1 MTRSEALGL
10 VRWVRVKG
18 ATVTGRCL
26 AGDFAAALKALPCGP
41 GEAVTSA
48 ASYAVG
54 FPRAV
59 VAALAAPPKALTDEQ
74 AETRRKNV
82 AAATAAYKKR
92 QREQKAAHDRKP
104 GRRAAKTAWQRQA
117 REKQKHRETFMQASM
132 QARIANGIVRRRA
145 KRLAVGGESL

>member
-26 AGDFAAALKALPCGP
+26 AGDFAAALAALPCGP

-59 VAALAAPPKALTDEQ
+59 VAALAAPPKALTAEQ

-82 AAATAAYKKR
+82 AAATAAYRKR
-92 QREQKAAHDRKP
+92 QREQQRERQRRRELIVS
-104 GRRAAKTAWQRQA
+104 GRGRQA
-117 REKQKHRETFMQASM
+117 KRQAS
-132 QARIANGIVRRRA
+132 IAAGIVRRRA
-145 KRLAVGGESL
+145 KRLAVGP